1 MESDSCWSRNADDFH
16 IVKTAILYVTFARD
30 IVWLDYSLQSI
41 RKFGSGFSEI
51 CIVVPTNDVDR
62 FIKFE
67 KSFGT
72 AECPV
77 RVKTFLEYPQ
87 KGFVHHLAM
96 KCYADAFIPDADL
109 ILHMDPDC
117 MFHAPFS
124 PSSYIVNGR
133 PELVIE
139 PYEAI
144 RQSHPP
150 RYNWKSV
157 TEDAL
162 RFPCNYETMCRHPAI
177 HHSWLYPKAR
187 KHIEMV
193 HGTPFIDFVLKQKN
207 SFPQGFGE
215 FNTLGSYAIDRHP
228 ESYHLID
235 RGNSGESADPK
246 PLLTQ
251 MWSYTGVRQNMA
263 KIREILNAHT

>member
-1 MESDSCWSRNADDFH
+1 M
-16 IVKTAILYVTFARD
+16 KTSIFYVTFARD
-30 IVWLDYSLQSI
+30 LLWLDYSLQSI

-51 CIVVPTNDVDR
+51 SIVVPTTDVDK
-62 FIKFE
+62 FKKFE
-67 KSFGT
+67 KTFGT
-72 AECPV
+72 YECPV
-77 RVKTFLEYPQ
+77 KVNGFLEYPQ

-96 KCYADAFIPDADL
+96 KCYADAFLPDTDL
-109 ILHMDPDC
+109 VLHMDPDC

-124 PSSYIVNGR
+124 PDSYLVNGK
-133 PELVIE
+133 PVLVIE

-144 RQSHPP
+144 RLSHPP
-150 RYNWKSV
+150 RYHWKSV

-177 HHSWLYPKAR
+177 HHTWLYPKIR
-187 KHIEMV
+187 KHIEAT
-193 HGTPFIDFVLKQKN
+193 HRTPFIDFVLKQKN

-215 FNTLGSYAIDRHP
+215 FNTLGAYAVDRHP

-235 RGNSGESADPK
+235 RGNSGETADPK

-251 MWSYTGVRQNMA
+251 MWSYTGVNKNKA
-263 KIREILNAHT
+263 KIREILNANP

>member
-117 MFHAPFS
+117 MFHASFS

-177 HHSWLYPKAR
+177 HHSWLYPKVR

>member
-177 HHSWLYPKAR
+177 HHSWLYPKVR

>member
-77 RVKTFLEYPQ
+77 RVKSFLEYPQ

-177 HHSWLYPKAR
+177 HHSWLYPKVR

-215 FNTLGSYAIDRHP
+215 FNTLGSYALDRHP

>member
-1 MESDSCWSRNADDFH
+1 M
-16 IVKTAILYVTFARD
+16 KTSIFYVTFARD
-30 IVWLDYSLQSI
+30 LIWLDYSLQSI

-51 CIVVPTNDVDR
+51 SIVVPTTDVDK
-62 FIKFE
+62 FKKFE
-67 KSFGT
+67 KTFGT
-72 AECPV
+72 SECPV
-77 RVKTFLEYPQ
+77 KVNGFLEYPQ

-96 KCYADAFIPDADL
+96 KCYADAFLPDTDL
-109 ILHMDPDC
+109 VLHMDPDC

-124 PSSYIVNGR
+124 PESYLAKGKPV
-133 PELVIE
+133 LVIE

-144 RQSHPP
+144 RLSHPP
-150 RYNWKSV
+150 RYHWKSV

-177 HHSWLYPKAR
+177 HHTWLYPKIR
-187 KHIEMV
+187 KHIEAT
-193 HGTPFIDFVLKQKN
+193 HRTPFIDFVIKQKN

-215 FNTLGSYAIDRHP
+215 FNTLGAYAVDRHP

-235 RGNSGESADPK
+235 RGNSGEAADPK

-251 MWSYTGVRQNMA
+251 MWSYTGVNKNMA
-263 KIREILNAHT
+263 KIREILNANP